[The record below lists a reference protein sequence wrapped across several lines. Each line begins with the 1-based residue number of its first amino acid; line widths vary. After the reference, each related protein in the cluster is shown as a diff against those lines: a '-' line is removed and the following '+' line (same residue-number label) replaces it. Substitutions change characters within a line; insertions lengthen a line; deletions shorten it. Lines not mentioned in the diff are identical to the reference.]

1 MVIHN
6 KEISDKLNEVADLLD
21 IKGENQFR
29 VRAYRNAV
37 RTISGLSGS
46 ITEMAEEGKDIS
58 SLPGIGSSMA
68 EKIDEILKTGE
79 LKQLK
84 KLKKELP
91 DSLIEIMKLEQMGP
105 QRTKILHDKLNIN
118 TIDDLKKA
126 AEDGE
131 IEELEGFGRKTTK
144 NILREIE
151 EYSKKGGLQR
161 IKLSEAEKQIKP
173 MIEYLK
179 GKMDN
184 VTIAGSYRRQK
195 ETVGDIDILATG
207 KNPDK
212 AMKDFTEYEE
222 VDRVLS
228 KGETKSS
235 IKLRTGLQVDLRLVK
250 KRSFGAALLYFTGSK
265 AHSIALRKT
274 GQDKGYKVNEY
285 GVFKGKKRLASK
297 TEKAMYEALDLTYI
311 EPELRE
317 SRGEIEA
324 SRNNELPALIT
335 LEDIKGDL
343 HTHTNFTDGNYSPEE
358 MVKAA
363 QERGYKYY
371 AITDHSKKVA
381 MAKGL
386 DEKRLGEQIEKID
399 ALNDKIKNIKILK
412 GIEVDILE
420 DGTLDLSNDIL
431 KELDIV
437 VCSVHYNRNLSKK
450 KQTKRILKAMDNP
463 YFNILAHPTGR
474 LIGERRGY
482 DVDME
487 KIMKEAK
494 DKGCFLEIN
503 SFPDRLDL
511 NDANARFAKETG
523 LKLSISTDAHS
534 KGHLEYI
541 KYGVAQARR
550 GWLEK
555 DDVLNTHS
563 WEELKILLTR

>member
-84 KLKKELP
+84 NLKKELP

-161 IKLSEAEKQIKP
+161 IKISEAEKQIKP

-274 GQDKGYKVNEY
+274 GQNKGYKVNEY

-358 MVKAA
+358 MIEAA

-381 MAKGL
+381 MARGL
-386 DEKRLGEQIEKID
+386 DEKRLGKQIERID

-563 WEELKILLTR
+563 WKELKKLLTR

>member
-555 DDVLNTHS
+555 GDVLNTHS
-563 WEELKILLTR
+563 WKELKKLLTR